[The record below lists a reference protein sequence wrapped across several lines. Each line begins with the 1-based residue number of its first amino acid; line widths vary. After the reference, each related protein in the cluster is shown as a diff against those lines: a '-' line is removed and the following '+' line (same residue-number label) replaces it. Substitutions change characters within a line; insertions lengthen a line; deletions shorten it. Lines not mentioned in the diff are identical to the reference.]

1 MNEDLRDY
9 LYSQIPISKAM
20 GVEINQANHSGV
32 EVTAP
37 LDPNSNHMD
46 TAFGGS
52 LGTLLILSGYAYLF
66 HRMKMSG
73 IECHVLIKESK
84 INYLLPVREDLRA
97 ICTAPEEEDYA
108 KFLSTFQRRGIA
120 RIILTA
126 HIETIEGRACLFS
139 GEFIAQK
146 AQR

>member
-1 MNEDLRDY
+1 MNENLRDY
-9 LYSQIPISKAM
+9 LYSQIPLSKAM
-20 GVEINQANHSGV
+20 SVEIKQADLSGV

-37 LDPNSNHMD
+37 LAPNSNHMD

-66 HRMKMSG
+66 HRLQMSG
-73 IECHVLIKESK
+73 IQCHVLIKESK
-84 INYLLPVREDLRA
+84 TNYLLPVKEDLRA
-97 ICTAPEEEDYA
+97 ICVAPQEEDYA
-108 KFLSTFQRRGIA
+108 KFLGILQRRGIA

-126 HIETIEGRACLFS
+126 YIETSEGRACLFS

>member
-1 MNEDLRDY
+1 MNENLRDY
-9 LYSQIPISKAM
+9 LYSQIPLSKAM
-20 GVEINQANHSGV
+20 SVEIKQANLSGV

-37 LDPNSNHMD
+37 LAPNSNHMD

-66 HRMKMSG
+66 HRLQMNG
-73 IECHVLIKESK
+73 IECHVLIKECK
-84 INYLLPVREDLRA
+84 TDYLLPVQEELRA
-97 ICTAPEEEDYA
+97 ICMAPEEVNYA

-120 RIILTA
+120 RIVLTA
-126 HIETIEGRACLFS
+126 YIETVKGKACLFS

>member
-1 MNEDLRDY
+1 MNENLRDF
-9 LYSQIPISKAM
+9 LYGQIPISKAM
-20 GVEINQANHSGV
+20 KVEIKQANLSEV
-32 EVTAP
+32 EITAP
-37 LDPNSNHMD
+37 LAPNSNHMD

-66 HRMKMSG
+66 HRLQTSG

-84 INYLLPVREDLRA
+84 TNYLLPVKEDLRA
-97 ICTAPEEEDYA
+97 ICSAPLEEDYA

-120 RIILTA
+120 RITLTA
-126 HIETIEGRACLFS
+126 HIKTSEGQACLFS